1 MAAVST
7 PDAPPRLTR
16 LVHHGPLSDARAAA
30 LVRRLAAGAPATVL
44 DVGCGWGELL
54 LQLLAAVPGATGTGV
69 DTDAADLA
77 RGRDAARRRGLT
89 DRAELV
95 ERPAAEVP
103 GPADVVLCV
112 GSSHALDP
120 DLLAALAALRDR
132 VAPGGRLLLGEGF
145 WRAPPP
151 PERLARMWPGAA
163 ADDHPDLPGLVG
175 ACVSAGFRPEWV
187 EVASDDEWDAFE
199 SGYAADREEWLVRH
213 PHDERAADL
222 RADLDAHRARWLS
235 GYRGLLGQ
243 AYLTLL
249 VEGR

>member
-7 PDAPPRLTR
+7 LDAPPRLTR
-16 LVHHGPLSDARAAA
+16 LVHHGPLSDARAAG

-44 DVGCGWGELL
+44 DIGCGWGELL

-77 RGRDAARRRGLT
+77 RGRTAARGRGLA
-89 DRAELV
+89 DRVEFV

-112 GSSHALDP
+112 GSSQALAT
-120 DLLAALAALRDR
+120 DLPAALAALSAR
-132 VAPGGRLLLGEGF
+132 VAPAGRLLLGEGF
-145 WRAPPP
+145 WRSPPP
-151 PERLARMWPGAA
+151 PERLARMWPGAT
-163 ADDHPDLPGLVG
+163 ADDHPDLAGLVA
-175 ACVSAGFRPEWV
+175 ACVAAGFRPEWV
-187 EVASDDEWDAFE
+187 ETASDDEWDAFE

-213 PHDERAADL
+213 PHDERAPEV
-222 RADLDAHRARWLS
+222 RARLDAHRASWLS

-249 VEGR
+249 TEGR